1 MNSTYTRRYYAA
13 FTATINFS
21 TSLYFTSAVVT
32 VLSSQMSVSSSA
44 YRTDCNQ
51 PSTSITSQSLP
62 SAAACLSP
70 FPSLILPLFIWVWEQ
85 LLYTVSAWTR
95 VSPVNSMHGNVG
107 KEWQSVRIIL
117 LLNFTSRLQIAV
129 HLSYRKQHS
138 PLATTLRVEQLY
150 SGTN

>member
-51 PSTSITSQSLP
+51 PSTSITIQSLP
-62 SAAACLSP
+62 SAAACRLSVT
-70 FPSLILPLFIWVWEQ
+70 LPLP
-85 LLYTVSAWTR
+85 YTPTLHLGVRAAAVYCKCLDTSVS
-95 VSPVNSMHGNVG
+95 S
-107 KEWQSVRIIL
+107 K
-117 LLNFTSRLQIAV
+117 
-129 HLSYRKQHS
+129 
-138 PLATTLRVEQLY
+138 
-150 SGTN
+150 